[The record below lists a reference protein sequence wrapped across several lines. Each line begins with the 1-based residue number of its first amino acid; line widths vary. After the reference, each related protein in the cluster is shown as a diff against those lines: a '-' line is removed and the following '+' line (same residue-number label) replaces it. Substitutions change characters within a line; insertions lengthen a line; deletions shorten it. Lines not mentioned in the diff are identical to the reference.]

1 MSGWQKAM
9 IFVWGSIVGGMA
21 FAFLAVV
28 AAAQWRPELLT
39 ALRLGKPPQA
49 PAEIVLPD
57 APSPGT
63 SMDGKPGDEAPKDI
77 ILPPRRS
84 QDPHRRAAMQRP
96 FASPPRRW

>member
-21 FAFLAVV
+21 IAFLAIV

-63 SMDGKPGDEAPKDI
+63 STDGKPGDEAPKDI
-77 ILPPRRS
+77 VLPPAPVAGS
-84 QDPHRRAAMQRP
+84 
-96 FASPPRRW
+96 